1 MPKRKVVN
9 SRLRQYSPKFEEL
22 RHWVALSA
30 SVMHF
35 PNVSY
40 FVRFYRRLSGG
51 GTGAPLGWRK
61 ERHRARRAHIRGY
74 FVRVASGTVTFIRLP
89 LNFHILN
96 KRMPILHV

>member
-1 MPKRKVVN
+1 MDLVPLKGEETALPRLVMPKRKVVN

-40 FVRFYRRLSGG
+40 FVRFYRRLAGVAP
-51 GTGAPLGWRK
+51 GAS
-61 ERHRARRAHIRGY
+61 RG
-74 FVRVASGTVTFIRLP
+74 VQ
-89 LNFHILN
+89 
-96 KRMPILHV
+96 M